1 MSPGEWCDAF
11 FSLELA
17 HPWKV
22 GAFLFP
28 APGIPLKKVSL
39 GTRKECWSLRKNH
52 GLFRA
57 EGKIKLKH
65 GVEEM
70 IRYRA
75 RSKDLESGEG
85 CRKPRCTC
93 SQALD
98 LELVT
103 SSSDPLPRRVFH
115 SPLI

>member
-1 MSPGEWCDAF
+1 M
-11 FSLELA
+11 
-17 HPWKV
+17 

-85 CRKPRCTC
+85 CRKPGVPAVKHLT
-93 SQALD
+93 LN
-98 LELVT
+98 L
-103 SSSDPLPRRVFH
+103 
-115 SPLI
+115 

>member
-1 MSPGEWCDAF
+1 MGPGECGDAC

-17 HPWKV
+17 HPWKT
-22 GAFLFP
+22 GTFLFP

-39 GTRKECWSLRKNH
+39 GTRKEWWSLRKNH
-52 GLFRA
+52 ALLRA
-57 EGKIKLKH
+57 EGKIKFKH

-70 IRYRA
+70 IRRRA

-85 CRKPRCTC
+85 CRKPRHTC

-103 SSSDPLPRRVFH
+103 SFSDPLPRRVFD
-115 SPLI
+115 SLLI